1 LLPGNEVSD
10 YLDGRFPN
18 RRPTMIK
25 SLTFA
30 LATAAALIASPAVA
44 QPADQVNVTIVHTA
58 DIDLSTDAGR
68 RALDQ
73 RLATAAHQLC
83 DIASAVDLKALNAER
98 DCRAAVLENGRAKA
112 QVVAARNSAE
122 PLRLA
127 VR

>member
-1 LLPGNEVSD
+1 
-10 YLDGRFPN
+10 
-18 RRPTMIK
+18 MIK

-30 LATAAALIASPAVA
+30 LATATALIASPAVA

-83 DIASAVDLKALNAER
+83 DTASAVDLKALNDER

-112 QVVAARNSAE
+112 QLVAARKSAE
-122 PLRLA
+122 PIRLA

>member
-1 LLPGNEVSD
+1 
-10 YLDGRFPN
+10 
-18 RRPTMIK
+18 MIK

-30 LATAAALIASPAVA
+30 LATATALIASPAVA

-83 DIASAVDLKALNAER
+83 DTASAVDLKALNDER

-112 QVVAARNSAE
+112 QIVAARKSDE
-122 PLRLA
+122 SIRLA

>member
-1 LLPGNEVSD
+1 
-10 YLDGRFPN
+10 
-18 RRPTMIK
+18 MIK

-30 LATAAALIASPAVA
+30 LATATSLIASPAVA

-68 RALDQ
+68 RVLDQ

-83 DIASAVDLKALNAER
+83 DTASAVDLKALNDER

-112 QVVAARNSAE
+112 QIVAARKSDE
-122 PLRLA
+122 SIRLA

>member
-1 LLPGNEVSD
+1 
-10 YLDGRFPN
+10 
-18 RRPTMIK
+18 MIK

-30 LATAAALIASPAVA
+30 LATATSLIASPAVA

-83 DIASAVDLKALNAER
+83 DTASAVDLKALNDER

-112 QVVAARNSAE
+112 QLVAARKSAE
-122 PLRLA
+122 PIRLA